1 MWLVRIASGLPTR
14 TKPLARCPTTGP
26 TFPWHAIVSK
36 GGECGCTGQQFENAT
51 PGNCYHLPAGAAFLC
66 STKVCA

>member
-1 MWLVRIASGLPTR
+1 MRREQGQAAGAGAFRPLNTAYQSEGPLGPGLI
-14 TKPLARCPTTGP
+14 
-26 TFPWHAIVSK
+26 FPV
-36 GGECGCTGQQFENAT
+36 QQFENVT